1 MPAQAEWLDT
11 DFYAVLGVPEKASDK
26 EIQRAYRRLARTTH
40 PDANPDDPE
49 AEERFKAVSAAYDV
63 LGDPDKRKE
72 YDELR
77 RMGPAAAR
85 GAGASGPFR
94 VRVDDLGGFD
104 DLGGLGDLFGDFF
117 GSRTR
122 RPRTATRRG
131 RDREAELA
139 LSFDEAALGVTTEVQ
154 VTSEVP
160 CSTCDGSGARPG
172 TTRTACPL
180 CAGAGVLAQSQGA
193 FSVRQACPG
202 CDGTGS
208 VVSDPCSTCRGT
220 GFVRQPRQVRVRVPA
235 GVDDG
240 QRIRLAERGDPGRD
254 GGPPGDLYV
263 TVRVAPH
270 RVFGRR
276 GPDLTVT
283 VPITYPE
290 AVLGAEVP
298 VPTLDGPPVTVRI
311 PPGTPSG
318 RTLRVRGHGIRT
330 SAGTG
335 DLLVTVE
342 VEVPDHVEGQEREA
356 VQALRSATRRN
367 PRAHLGV

>member
-1 MPAQAEWLDT
+1 MTVQAEWLDT
-11 DFYAVLGVPEKASDK
+11 DFYQVLGVPETASDK
-26 EIQRAYRRLARTTH
+26 EIQKAYRRLARTTH
-40 PDANPDDPE
+40 PDANPGDSE
-49 AEERFKAVSAAYDV
+49 AEERFKAISAAYDV
-63 LGDPDKRKE
+63 LGDPEKRKE

-77 RMGPAAAR
+77 RLGPAAAG

-94 VRVDDLGGFD
+94 VRVEDLGGFD
-104 DLGGLGDLFGDFF
+104 GLGGLGDLFGDFL

-122 RPRTATRRG
+122 RPRTAARRG
-131 RDREAELA
+131 RDLEAELA
-139 LSFDEAALGVTTEVQ
+139 LSFEEAALGVTTEVH
-154 VTSEVP
+154 VVSEVP

-172 TTRTACPL
+172 TARTTCPL
-180 CAGAGVLAQSQGA
+180 CGGAGVIAQSQGA
-193 FSVRQACPG
+193 FSLRQACPG

-208 VVSDPCSTCRGT
+208 VVSDPCSTCRGVGT
-220 GFVRQPRQVRVRVPA
+220 VRRARQVRVRVPA

-240 QRIRLAERGDPGRD
+240 QQIRLPERGEVGRD

-270 RVFGRR
+270 RLFGRR
-276 GPDLTVT
+276 GRDLTVT
-283 VPITYPE
+283 LPISYPE

-330 SAGTG
+330 SDGTG

-342 VEVPDHVEGQEREA
+342 VEVPDHVDGEEREA
-356 VQALRSATRRN
+356 VRALASATRRN